1 MPGRQKMK
9 RSKYWYSIV
18 LYLVVIVG
26 SSSLAH
32 AQGVQLPFVSGFDRA
47 EERALFTFY
56 PQQGNPW
63 EFSRHTSFSSPFS
76 LQHQAAGMSGWVVSP
91 MLDFSHGVLIT
102 GRYFFS
108 KKNKARGDTLGIYL
122 GKGGRNPS
130 VHPFLPVKDLFALS
144 GGKGGWQ
151 DFAIE
156 LAPGSDS
163 AYVAFYARN
172 TSGSTVLALDDV
184 HFKPLHTSG
193 EFIVNSVVEFMNPVP
208 SGKTYRCKERR
219 CGKFFV
225 NLYNADGKCVFSRP
239 VKKGNF
245 SFDRSLYPG
254 KYLCTLVDASG
265 NLMQKQ
271 NLIII
276 RE

>member
-1 MPGRQKMK
+1 MV
-9 RSKYWYSIV
+9 W
-18 LYLVVIVG
+18 
-26 SSSLAH
+26 SLLGFAAFSPFAQ
-32 AQGVQLPFVSGFDRA
+32 AQGLQLPFVSGFDKSEDRA
-47 EERALFTFY
+47 VFSFY

-76 LQHQAAGMSGWVVSP
+76 LQQKENIAPGWVVSP
-91 MLDFSHGVLIT
+91 MLDFSNGVLIS
-102 GRYFFS
+102 GRYFYS
-108 KKNKARGDTLGIYL
+108 KKNKMRGDTLGIYL
-122 GKGGRNPS
+122 GIRGRNPS
-130 VHPFLPVKDLFALS
+130 AHPFMQVKDLYALPP
-144 GGKGGWQ
+144 GKGAWQ
-151 DFAIE
+151 DFALE
-156 LAPGSDS
+156 LPPGSDS
-163 AYVAFYARN
+163 SYVAFYARN
-172 TSGSTVLALDDV
+172 TSGGTVFSLDDI
-184 HFKPLHTSG
+184 HFEPLHSSAG
-193 EFIVNSVVEFMNPVP
+193 FIVNSVVEFMNPVP

-225 NLYNADGKCVFSRP
+225 NLYNAEGKCVFSQP